1 MYCAIWALLES
12 GPAGLQ
18 CHPWWQQ
25 MFASHPGCTSVP
37 LPGPYGIDTIWS
49 QQSGSTLGWYFMILQ
64 YVHISLHIEFHI
76 SLCIMYVYIYI
87 YIIYCIIYI
96 YVWLILLCIR
106 VYIYICKNVCACIN
120 VDKIQI
126 LPSSER
132 TRFCRESKV
141 WQFLVYWSVLELF
154 GRKGEGILKWLESGI
169 VLTWC

>member
-87 YIIYCIIYI
+87 YILYIVLYI
-96 YVWLILLCIR
+96 YMCDWYCYVY